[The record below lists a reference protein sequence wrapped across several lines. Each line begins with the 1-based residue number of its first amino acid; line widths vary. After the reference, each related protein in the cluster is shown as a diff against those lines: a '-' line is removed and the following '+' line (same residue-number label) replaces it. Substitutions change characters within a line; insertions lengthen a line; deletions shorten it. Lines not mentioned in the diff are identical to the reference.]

1 MQRTRDELSQ
11 MPPSELVDR
20 VLEMQDIMRES
31 LRVRAAMQQ
40 LLNRLLKLK
49 SEEVGH
55 FAALD
60 INSTDVTDDQ
70 KALKVAWGEARLALA
85 NPSMLIKKP

>member
-1 MQRTRDELSQ
+1 MQRNRDELTQ
-11 MPPSELVDR
+11 MNQAELVER

-31 LRVRAAMQQ
+31 LRVRSAMQQ

-49 SEEVGH
+49 ADEVGH

-60 INSTDVTDDQ
+60 ISSMDVTDDQ
-70 KALKVAWGEARLALA
+70 KALKAAWGEARLALA
-85 NPSMLIKKP
+85 NPSMLMKKP